1 MLKLLN
7 IVMISLMIFS
17 ISCSKRQIN
26 NEPRQDNNST
36 EKSEDMNQESREPN
50 KNEITTGI
58 EEKDEKKN
66 DYFQIGIASWYGG
79 KFHGRRTSNGEIYD
93 MNKLTAAHKTL
104 PFNTI
109 VEVTNLENNKKVIV
123 RINDRGPFIK
133 NRIIDLSYKAAK
145 RIGIDDLGTARV
157 GLRIVKNKEIYTKSE
172 YRLKDSNT
180 DHGNK
185 FRIQVGAFS
194 IKENAINIIER
205 LKVILPNIEFS
216 IYNKKELF
224 VVITKNL
231 YNENNIKKIKN
242 VLINYGIDYIIKK
255 EIRSN

>member
-7 IVMISLMIFS
+7 ILFISLMIFS
-17 ISCSKRQIN
+17 ISCSKKQVIS
-26 NEPRQDNNST
+26 EPKIDNKNIEKT
-36 EKSEDMNQESREPN
+36 ENINQESKESN
-50 KNEITTGI
+50 ENEITTKI
-58 EEKDEKKN
+58 EDKDKKRN

-109 VEVTNLENNKKVIV
+109 VEVTNLENKKKVIV

-145 RIGIDDLGTARV
+145 RIGIDELGTARV
-157 GLRIVKNKEIYTKSE
+157 GLRIIKNKEIITKSGNEIKDLNTE
-172 YRLKDSNT
+172 YGKQ
-180 DHGNK
+180 

-194 IKENAINIIER
+194 IKENAINIIEK
-205 LKVILPNIEFS
+205 LKTILPNIEFAM
-216 IYNKKELF
+216 YNNKGLF
-224 VVITKNL
+224 VVITKN
-231 YNENNIKKIKN
+231 YFKEDNIKMIKS
-242 VLINYGIDYIIKK
+242 VLNNYGIDYLIK
-255 EIRSN
+255 E